1 MEDDRIIGCLPGET
15 PASIVAGYQALQ
27 NARLAAHVNELESA
41 LANAHARVVELE
53 RMVVWAVEHGAMFI
67 LNRMIFD
74 DDGFQAETQ
83 CVGTP
88 ASILA
93 AVAEAMGGK

>member
-53 RMVVWAVEHGAMFI
+53 RMVVWCIRHEAGLAG
-67 LNRMIFD
+67 D
-74 DDGFQAETQ
+74 DDVYLMWGDR
-83 CVGTP
+83 
-88 ASILA
+88 SIMLQDDDNGLA
-93 AVAEAMGGK
+93 AVEKAMGGK